1 MFAQPMRVI
10 IIDQDE
16 RQAVAL
22 SKLLNVIDKTTEV
35 VTVISS
41 VQDAVRWLINKPAC
55 DLIFMDVE
63 LSDGSSFDIF
73 REVSVITPV
82 IFTTATADYALKSF
96 KLNCID
102 YLIKPI
108 EKNGLI
114 AAIYKFKNLG
124 EQFTSQQ
131 SATEKELVS
140 KSLAQP
146 EKAFKSRFVVTLG
159 DKIKYIPSVD
169 IAWFKAEGN
178 IVYLHT
184 FDKHKFIIDHSL
196 EEIGDSLDH
205 CQFFR
210 INRTFLCQITAIV
223 EIRKY
228 FNSRLKIYLSPE
240 PDDDEVLVSRN
251 RVQEFLNWLGR

>member
-1 MFAQPMRVI
+1 MRFI
-10 IIDQDE
+10 IIDRDNQ
-16 RQAVAL
+16 QAAAL
-22 SKLLNVIDKTTEV
+22 SQQLTAIDKASEV
-35 VTVISS
+35 LTIISS
-41 VQDAVRWLINKPAC
+41 VQDGVRWLINKPAC

-73 REVSVITPV
+73 REININIPV
-82 IFTTATADYALKSF
+82 IFTTATSDYALKSF

-114 AAIYKFKNLG
+114 AALYKFKILR
-124 EQFTSQQ
+124 EQFAPLQ
-131 SATEKELVS
+131 SAAEKEPLA
-140 KSLAQP
+140 KSLSLP
-146 EKAFKSRFVVTLG
+146 DKIYKSRFVVIIG
-159 DKIKYIPSVD
+159 DKIKYIPSTD

-184 FDKHKFIIDHSL
+184 FDRHKFIIDHSL
-196 EEIGDSLDH
+196 EEIGDSLDQ

-210 INRTFLCQITAIV
+210 LNRTFLCQVSAIV

-228 FNSRLKIYLSPE
+228 FNSRLKIYLNPE

-251 RVQEFLNWLGR
+251 RVQEFLTWLGR